1 MTKNLFWVLGKVS
14 QGWKRRRSRVSL
26 QKNNTGNAREKAMRE
41 ETLLGYLGLQAHLTL
56 IKTRTKRSHDRSPP
70 NNIQQ

>member
-1 MTKNLFWVLGKVS
+1 
-14 QGWKRRRSRVSL
+14 
-26 QKNNTGNAREKAMRE
+26 MRE

-56 IKTRTKRSHDRSPP
+56 IKTRTKRRHDRSPP

>member
-1 MTKNLFWVLGKVS
+1 
-14 QGWKRRRSRVSL
+14 
-26 QKNNTGNAREKAMRE
+26 MRG

-56 IKTRTKRSHDRSPP
+56 IKTRTKLRDNRSPP